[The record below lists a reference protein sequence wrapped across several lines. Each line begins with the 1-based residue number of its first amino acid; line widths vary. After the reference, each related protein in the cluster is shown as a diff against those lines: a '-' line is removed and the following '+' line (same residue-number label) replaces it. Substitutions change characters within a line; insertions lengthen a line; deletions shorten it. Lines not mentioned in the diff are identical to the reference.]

1 MRRRCRCCSTL
12 SKPTANRPLA
22 CSHARPRDSPT
33 QAASN
38 TTCNRARPGCSTT
51 MCAFCSGTLSR
62 EYNAPGTMPL
72 LYNTHQA
79 YLRGAEVRR
88 REEMAHTATHTA
100 WGCSLCCVRLQPLLP
115 TGCSLG
121 YLRLQARLREELAH
135 ARAHGYTLAVK
146 LVRPTLTP
154 TPALTLART
163 LALTPTPT
171 PNYPRCAAR
180 TPRARR
186 SAATRPCSSR
196 PRPRPTRRTILVRRC
211 CSGGSRRRTALQ
223 WRRRCV
229 LQRRRARL
237 WRRRR

>member
-1 MRRRCRCCSTL
+1 M
-12 SKPTANRPLA
+12 LA
-22 CSHARPRDSPT
+22 RTPSR
-33 QAASN
+33 QSN
-38 TTCNRARPGCSTT
+38 PGCVQHHVQPR
-51 MCAFCSGTLSR
+51 ASR
-62 EYNAPGTMPL
+62 LQHYNVCFLFRHALTRVQRAGYNASAVQHPPGVPPRG
-72 LYNTHQA
+72 
-79 YLRGAEVRR
+79 RGAAARGDWG
-88 REEMAHTATHTA
+88 HTATHTA